1 MSEKISLDSSVLI
14 LIKLRVKVVNFYKI
28 CNLFYY
34 I

>member
-1 MSEKISLDSSVLI
+1 MKLRHL
-14 LIKLRVKVVNFYKI
+14 LLLFIKLRVKVVNFYKI